1 MWESLGALLKFVRR
15 ALPLLTCL
23 FGDVQGADEHEQGTV
38 NNYTYVYI
46 NEDIPGEKNNN
57 LYYLMAELG

>member
-1 MWESLGALLKFVRR
+1 MWEALGVLLKK
-15 ALPLLTCL
+15 CL
-23 FGDVQGADEHEQGTV
+23 FGDDEGTDD
-38 NNYTYVYI
+38 YTYVYI

>member
-1 MWESLGALLKFVRR
+1 MWESLGALLK
-15 ALPLLTCL
+15 CL
-23 FGDVQGADEHEQGTV
+23 FGDDMTADD
-38 NNYTYVYI
+38 YTYVYI

>member
-1 MWESLGALLKFVRR
+1 MWEALGALLKFVRR

-23 FGDVQGADEHEQGTV
+23 FGDDMTADD
-38 NNYTYVYI
+38 YTYVYI